1 MKILNAF
8 PQDAVFGRCLAIKGE
23 HSGRCVDLGVLAA
36 DLPRKQQRLVISE
49 VAVRGMAGH
58 FGMVDER
65 VHAEVAAENDVLRSK
80 LEHAATV
87 IAGLMGALQA
97 LDVPIPAEPEPPQP
111 KTLMEVFAL
120 EAAEH
125 PDEVESEVEPEASKT
140 KSKKKAAG

>member
-23 HSGRCVDLGVLAA
+23 HSGRCVDLGMLAA

-49 VAVRGMAGH
+49 LAVRGMAGH
-58 FGMVDER
+58 MGMIDEH
-65 VHAEVAAENDVLRSK
+65 VHASVAAENDELRAK
-80 LEHAATV
+80 LEHATTV

-97 LDVPIPAEPEPPQP
+97 LDVPAPAEPEPPQP

-120 EAAEH
+120 EADEH
-125 PDEVESEVEPEASKT
+125 PDMIDVEPEPKP
-140 KSKKKAAG
+140 KSKKKAAE

>member
-49 VAVRGMAGH
+49 LAVRGMAGH
-58 FGMVDER
+58 MGMVDEH
-65 VHAEVAAENDVLRSK
+65 VHVEVAAENELLRAK
-80 LEHAATV
+80 LEHASTV

-97 LDVPIPAEPEPPQP
+97 LDVPIPTEPEPPRP

-120 EAAEH
+120 EAAELG
-125 PDEVESEVEPEASKT
+125 DEVELEVVPESKP
-140 KSKKKAAG
+140 KSKKKGAE